1 MIRCEALVRDAVLTQ
16 TELSELAKCTRCEGS
31 HFTFITIAHLGP
43 QWASYCC
50 TCSNPM
56 PHLAGHAASANLIV
70 ACVAEPSHTLLS
82 AGEGHLHRHAAQLR
96 GYLLAVCGLRQ
107 ASPAQQPRPA
117 AAPPL
122 PAGMQHSSRLMS
134 TCVCQLRRRVSQAA
148 VAVQEFKDLY
158 GDNTD
163 QPSCLLQVMEVC
175 YTYMQRLWSHCC
187 TRAHGNQRPEA

>member
-1 MIRCEALVRDAVLTQ
+1 
-16 TELSELAKCTRCEGS
+16 
-31 HFTFITIAHLGP
+31 
-43 QWASYCC
+43 
-50 TCSNPM
+50 
-56 PHLAGHAASANLIV
+56 
-70 ACVAEPSHTLLS
+70 
-82 AGEGHLHRHAAQLR
+82 
-96 GYLLAVCGLRQ
+96 
-107 ASPAQQPRPA
+107 
-117 AAPPL
+117 
-122 PAGMQHSSRLMS
+122 MS